1 MLDPMTMVHLDGR
14 HGGRYV
20 VYDDKG
26 KILVITCNKTIA
38 LNYLLKNEAA

>member
-20 VYDDKG
+20 VYGDKG

-38 LNYLLKNEAA
+38 LNYLPKNEAA

>member
-14 HGGRYV
+14 HGGKYV
-20 VYDDKG
+20 VYDAKG

-38 LNYLLKNEAA
+38 LNYKPKNEAA